1 MRITKIFVVLI
12 TLFATGTVV
21 QGKENIFKLEN
32 RFLSRQLS
40 IEDGK
45 LRTLFIEN
53 KLVGVKLSPLSCN
66 EFALRLSD
74 GTDKIGTDRLVN
86 TEDFRVE
93 KVQNSS
99 NDKEKKQ
106 SYQFVLY
113 NSKEDMKIVLYYEL
127 KEEEP
132 YCRKF
137 IQIIP
142 NKEVTIEQVD
152 VESIALEDAFQNYT
166 IKSITAQA
174 PSQWKPGLGQPIYTL
189 QTGTFWG
196 MEFPGLITP

>member
-1 MRITKIFVVLI
+1 MRIIKIFAVLI
-12 TLFATGTVV
+12 VLFATGTVA
-21 QGKENIFKLEN
+21 QSKENIFKLEN

-93 KVQNSS
+93 NVQDLSDNR
-99 NDKEKKQ
+99 EKGIVID
-106 SYQFVLY
+106 SYCIMVR
-113 NSKEDMKIVLYYEL
+113 KI
-127 KEEEP
+127 
-132 YCRKF
+132 
-137 IQIIP
+137 
-142 NKEVTIEQVD
+142 
-152 VESIALEDAFQNYT
+152 
-166 IKSITAQA
+166 
-174 PSQWKPGLGQPIYTL
+174 
-189 QTGTFWG
+189 
-196 MEFPGLITP
+196 